1 MSSQVLKLKDVVA
14 ITSLSRSTIY
24 RLASSGEF
32 PRPIKLAC
40 HASGWLR
47 EDVENWLNVR
57 KTVSSW
63 SEFQGDAKTS
73 SVDQSSF

>member
-47 EDVENWLNVR
+47 EDVENWLGVR
-57 KTVSSW
+57 KAVSSW
-63 SEFQGDAKTS
+63 SEFQGDAKTP
-73 SVDQSSF
+73 SVDPSSI

>member
-47 EDVENWLNVR
+47 EDVENWLSVR
-57 KTVSSW
+57 KAGSSW
-63 SEFQGDAKTS
+63 SEFHGDAKAPS
-73 SVDQSSF
+73 ADWPSV

>member
-63 SEFQGDAKTS
+63 SEFQGDAKTP
-73 SVDQSSF
+73 SVDQSSL

>member
-63 SEFQGDAKTS
+63 SEFQGDAKMP

>member
-47 EDVENWLNVR
+47 EDVENWLSVR

-63 SEFQGDAKTS
+63 SEFQGDAKTPS
-73 SVDQSSF
+73 IDRSSF

>member
-47 EDVENWLNVR
+47 EDVENWLSVR
-57 KTVSSW
+57 KAVSSW
-63 SEFQGDAKTS
+63 SEFQGDAKS
-73 SVDQSSF
+73 SSADWPSV